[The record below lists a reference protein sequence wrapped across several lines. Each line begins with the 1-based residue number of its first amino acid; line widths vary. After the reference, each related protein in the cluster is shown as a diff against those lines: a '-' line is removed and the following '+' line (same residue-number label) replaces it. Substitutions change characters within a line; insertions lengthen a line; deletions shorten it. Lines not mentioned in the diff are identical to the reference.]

1 MFQQITIDIDLS
13 ETMEQDMPKSG
24 AGEMTAMDK
33 HGAVIDRVLVDPI
46 REAVANLEA
55 LGYFARI
62 DE

>member
-24 AGEMTAMDK
+24 TGEMAAIDK
-33 HGAVIDRVLVDPI
+33 HSDVIDRVLVDPI
-46 REAVANLEA
+46 RKAVADLEA